1 MMFKG
6 FFVDDSPQDA
16 VFARLLSSEIRQ
28 GLELEYLKVE
38 EAAKLSNHIFGAKAD
53 VVLLDFRLDENP
65 DMVAPENAYKGS
77 GLAQLLRDKAVASP
91 ENDFPIVLVSAE
103 NKFNAFF
110 RPDRTAHD
118 LFDKAYGKESVYTVG
133 SEIQSEL
140 VSLCEGYETIKAAWH
155 SDRMSIFALTKDDG
169 YAFDHQELTSP
180 ILDAGAPHIVARVIL
195 KSLIERNGILI
206 SADEALARLGLDGS
220 DCEAVTALLTQSG
233 LAYEGVF
240 SSGWPRWHAHRF
252 DIWAENLLGKRPST
266 LTGAE
271 KCKIINEKTGLNLSP
286 AKSTW
291 NGSSDEK
298 FIFSCASCH
307 QPTEIKHS
315 LAAFDPLCPR
325 YGQRKR
331 ICWNCIQTDKFI
343 HAHLKV
349 DDIDKDLIDGI
360 KHRERT

>member
-1 MMFKG
+1 MTFKG

-16 VFARLLSSEIRQ
+16 VFARLLSSEIGQ
-28 GLELEYLKVE
+28 GLELEYLEVE
-38 EAAKLSNHIFGAKAD
+38 EAAKLSNYIFDAKAHI
-53 VVLLDFRLDENP
+53 VLLDFRLDENP

-77 GLAQLLRDKAVASP
+77 GLAQLLRDKAVTSP

-118 LFDKAYGKESVYTVG
+118 LFDKAYGKESVSAAG
-133 SEIQSEL
+133 SEIQNEL
-140 VSLCEGYETIKAAWH
+140 VSLCEAYESLKEAWH
-155 SDRMSIFALTKDDG
+155 SDRMSIFALTKDDE

-180 ILDAGAPHIVARVIL
+180 ILEASAPHIAARAIL
-195 KSLIERNGILI
+195 KTLIERNGILI
-206 SADEALARLGLDGS
+206 STNEVLARLGLDNS
-220 DCEAVTALLTQSG
+220 NLQIITPLLLQSG
-233 LAYEGVF
+233 LAYEGIF
-240 SSGWPRWHAHRF
+240 SRGWPRWHAHRF
-252 DIWAENLLGKRPST
+252 DIWAEDLLGKRPST

-271 KCKIINEKTGLNLSP
+271 KCQILNAKTGLNLIP

-291 NGSSDEK
+291 NNSSDEK
-298 FIFSCASCH
+298 FIFSCASCL
-307 QPTEIKHS
+307 QPSEIKHS

-331 ICWNCIQTDKFI
+331 ICWNCIQTDKFA

-349 DDIDKDLIDGI
+349 DDVDKDLIDGI
-360 KHRERT
+360 KQRKRT